1 MPRLLFA
8 KTGNAVWISHLDL
21 MRVFQRPSG
30 GAAFSFATARASPP
44 GPNVSIALPLP
55 VGQESVCELLDF
67 DLAQGVVIPLE
78 EIPARLNATLPSGL
92 HVLAA
97 WPEGRK
103 LRELTHLDAALTL
116 EYDRGFPSG
125 GAAAME
131 AFFRE
136 DTPLPVPKRTKSGMT
151 ELDIRPMICSLSC
164 RQTGSQTLELT
175 CRVCAQNPSLNPMLL
190 AEALRLHCPGWRRI
204 CQGPASGGAGLTG
217 NSLSVSVELS
227 QKSVRFFVTAPHIFR
242 RQAYVEPY
250 RII

>member
-21 MRVFQRPSG
+21 MRVFQRAFRRG
-30 GAAFSFATARASPP
+30 GILIRHSQGFTPRAH
-44 GPNVSIALPLP
+44 VSIALPLP

-125 GAAAME
+125 GAAPME

-151 ELDIRPMICSLSC
+151 ELDIRPMICSLSST
-164 RQTGSQTLELT
+164 RPMSLWAAMT
-175 CRVCAQNPSLNPMLL
+175 PSLHTAMPQLS
-190 AEALRLHCPGWRRI
+190 CPRCCRAKR
-204 CQGPASGGAGLTG
+204 P
-217 NSLSVSVELS
+217 
-227 QKSVRFFVTAPHIFR
+227 
-242 RQAYVEPY
+242 
-250 RII
+250 